1 MDEHGSCWLG
11 CRRFCSG
18 ETKRPRRRSL
28 ARCAVERCLC
38 AGFEKVEI
46 SISLLNGSGLGAI
59 VNSYNAKSQG
69 EGLPKLILIGC
80 CYFKFIDWFNSL
92 KKSGH
97 LLSTDSKTPVVPDEG
112 CRGQSVR
119 VPHGIG

>member
-11 CRRFCSG
+11 CRSFCSG

-46 SISLLNGSGLGAI
+46 SISLLNGVWTWSNCEL
-59 VNSYNAKSQG
+59 VTMQPSRQG

-80 CYFKFIDWFNSL
+80 CLNFKVIDWFNSL
-92 KKSGH
+92 
-97 LLSTDSKTPVVPDEG
+97 L
-112 CRGQSVR
+112 
-119 VPHGIG
+119 